1 MVGETRVDGPAVGD
15 GGVVETSDLGVG
27 RAAAVLQLR
36 AARMGA
42 RVPVADV
49 RDLAVAAL
57 VEQDA
62 HVHSPRVAALGSSP
76 DLGLD
81 KTPAASPG
89 EVAGERERTEQQH
102 EREAEPHGRGRAVAT
117 RQRRQAEGE
126 GQGEA
131 RRRQVGDALGERRH
145 GDIGMEV
152 VVDDHVARRVRIGD
166 RGEDRDR
173 ERSEKRHARARRSG
187 SGSRPRGP
195 SGRSAPAADRRC
207 LLAGRQG
214 RARGV
219 VGSCSGSCL
228 SLTGTGARDRS
239 GSVVEVSRR
248 GARRRSHGCVVQ
260 ICTRS

>member
-126 GQGEA
+126 GHGEA
-131 RRRQVGDALGERRH
+131 RRRQVGDAFGEGRHGDVGMEEDVTAQRKLKARVGEQPRRGCQREVEEADPEGERRH
-145 GDIGMEV
+145 
-152 VVDDHVARRVRIGD
+152 
-166 RGEDRDR
+166 
-173 ERSEKRHARARRSG
+173 
-187 SGSRPRGP
+187 
-195 SGRSAPAADRRC
+195 APAREHRESDEPAID
-207 LLAGRQG
+207 Q
-214 RARGV
+214 
-219 VGSCSGSCL
+219 
-228 SLTGTGARDRS
+228 
-239 GSVVEVSRR
+239 
-248 GARRRSHGCVVQ
+248 H
-260 ICTRS
+260 

>member
-1 MVGETRVDGPAVGD
+1 LAGPVVGETRVDGPAVGD

-126 GQGEA
+126 GHGEA

-166 RGEDRDR
+166 RGEDGDR

-207 LLAGRQG
+207 LLRDG
-214 RARGV
+214 RAV
-219 VGSCSGSCL
+219 PVASSGL
-228 SLTGTGARDRS
+228 APAHASLTGTGRGTVAARS
-239 GSVVEVSRR
+239 SRCQA
-248 GARRRSHGCVVQ
+248 GALWL
-260 ICTRS
+260 